1 MLSRRK
7 EITSILNLKY
17 KDILVDDVNE
27 ESFFFNISEVPDS
40 FPIGFS
46 SFRIKGS
53 EFLKS
58 ESEVLIE
65 ILYEPN
71 LEDPD
76 ETKRIYHEAIYDVVD
91 QNNNI
96 IVSVAMYDDM
106 FRDVNGNLHQSILN
120 GTAKLS

>member
-58 ESEVLIE
+58 ES
-65 ILYEPN
+65 
-71 LEDPD
+71 
-76 ETKRIYHEAIYDVVD
+76 
-91 QNNNI
+91 
-96 IVSVAMYDDM
+96 
-106 FRDVNGNLHQSILN
+106 GLN
-120 GTAKLS
+120 YKEYYKDIMLAK